1 MNSYIPR
8 IVNLR
13 TTEVARKARPT
24 FVYLLLAAM
33 MSYRQLSVMSNGMPH
48 RVRARSEEHAAPAVP
63 SQPVPPLHSTAP
75 SHGITSHLSSF
86 WHEFEQLST
95 TVQGLIALAV
105 FAAVALISLKLR
117 DPSQRYR
124 VVTLLYCALYLLV
137 GPSAILFNKTL
148 LKDVGF
154 HYPVMVSSLGQ
165 TTTTVCA
172 VLSVRVFKWTKLNN
186 GPKGSTQLELHYCL
200 PTSSF

>member
-1 MNSYIPR
+1 DSKPPYNSLGLGYIRLPPS
-8 IVNLR
+8 VLHLR
-13 TTEVARKARPT
+13 
-24 FVYLLLAAM
+24 LAAM

-63 SQPVPPLHSTAP
+63 SQPAPPIHLHSTAP
-75 SHGITSHLSSF
+75 LHGITSHLSSF
-86 WHEFEQLST
+86 WHEFARLGT
-95 TVQGLIALAV
+95 PVQGLIALAV